1 MYETKKQNKSLNL
14 YRFFVLFIVVEAII
28 ILISCQRSFQ
38 KEYKKAK
45 QAIQKEQFN
54 LAKTHLLK
62 SLKKAESISSKY
74 KVYMEL
80 AELTH
85 FKIRN
90 HREAIE
96 FYQQA
101 IAHSQNQ
108 QEIVLPNERQAF
120 IYSNNLREYE
130 KAIIKYNQLL
140 NINSIPDSKKIDNHI
155 QLAQLY
161 YNMDKFFQARLEV
174 NRILK
179 HSLNKEQEF
188 KVHLLLGNI
197 FFSGKTIH
205 KAILKYEKVI
215 REHPKM
221 AIRHKV
227 YYSLSLSYEEEKNFD
242 KALSIL
248 KEFLSKATEKD
259 TVYIES
265 KIQNLQER
273 RISSPGFRIKSE
285 SKQ

>member
-14 YRFFVLFIVVEAII
+14 YRFFVLFIVVEAVIV
-28 ILISCQRSFQ
+28 LISCQRSFQ

-45 QAIQKEQFN
+45 QAIQKEQFD

-62 SLKKAESISSKY
+62 SLKKAESVSSKY

-80 AELTH
+80 AELAH
-85 FKIRN
+85 FKMRN
-90 HREAIE
+90 YRRAIE

-108 QEIVLPNERQAF
+108 QETVLPNERQAF

-140 NINSIPDSKKIDNHI
+140 NLSSVPDDKKIDNHV

-161 YNMDKFFQARLEV
+161 YNMDKFFQAKLEA

-179 HSLNKEQEF
+179 HSINKEQGF
-188 KVHLLLGNI
+188 KIHLLLGDI
-197 FFSGKTIH
+197 FFSEKTIH
-205 KAILKYEKVI
+205 KAILKYKKVI
-215 REHPKM
+215 REYPKM
-221 AIRHKV
+221 AIKHKV
-227 YYSLSLSYEEEKNFD
+227 YYNLSLSYEEEKKFD
-242 KALSIL
+242 KAISIL
-248 KEFLSKATEKD
+248 KEFSSKATKKD
-259 TVYIES
+259 TTYIES
-265 KIQNLQER
+265 KIQNLQDR

-285 SKQ
+285 PRQ